1 MPTSIRDREVRLDPV
16 EADGEVSS
24 DEEPSIEKVSSMP
37 GCFVMRRR
45 ELPITVNL
53 RKNKCSIDGAVKKK
67 NKCKHLNDAGDVV
80 GLSRVDK
87 DKTYVR
93 NLSVLR
99 KNKRSDKSKNGK
111 KQPRKYDILPA
122 HASGSNEE
130 DMQVEVHELMAH
142 FEIPNVNEGLDAVIE
157 DVIEEGLLRL
167 SEDEYVISPQ
177 RPVPLSPPASS
188 PPARSITS
196 SPPARAVTVSQPALS
211 PLARPITLS
220 PPGRPVTLSLSQPS
234 RTVTLSLSQPSR
246 PVTSPPVTRKRRN
259 NIVAPE
265 MTTANKKPRVGSGK
279 GGKKISMTKVMS
291 KRQKKRIIYFLFI
304 FRNCV

>member
-1 MPTSIRDREVRLDPV
+1 MPVYRTRYHSRDTIYNSMPTSIRDREVRLDPV

-37 GCFVMRRR
+37 GCFVMRGR

-80 GLSRVDK
+80 GLPRVDK

-99 KNKRSDKSKNGK
+99 KNKRSDKSKSGK

-188 PPARSITS
+188 PPARSITQ
-196 SPPARAVTVSQPALS
+196 TVQ
-211 PLARPITLS
+211 
-220 PPGRPVTLSLSQPS
+220 
-234 RTVTLSLSQPSR
+234 
-246 PVTSPPVTRKRRN
+246 
-259 NIVAPE
+259 
-265 MTTANKKPRVGSGK
+265 
-279 GGKKISMTKVMS
+279 
-291 KRQKKRIIYFLFI
+291 
-304 FRNCV
+304 

>member
-1 MPTSIRDREVRLDPV
+1 M
-16 EADGEVSS
+16 
-24 DEEPSIEKVSSMP
+24 
-37 GCFVMRRR
+37 
-45 ELPITVNL
+45 
-53 RKNKCSIDGAVKKK
+53 
-67 NKCKHLNDAGDVV
+67 
-80 GLSRVDK
+80 
-87 DKTYVR
+87 R

-99 KNKRSDKSKNGK
+99 KNKRSDKSKSGK

-188 PPARSITS
+188 PPASSPPARSITS

-259 NIVAPE
+259 NIVAP
-265 MTTANKKPRVGSGK
+265 
-279 GGKKISMTKVMS
+279 
-291 KRQKKRIIYFLFI
+291 
-304 FRNCV
+304 

>member
-1 MPTSIRDREVRLDPV
+1 
-16 EADGEVSS
+16 
-24 DEEPSIEKVSSMP
+24 
-37 GCFVMRRR
+37 
-45 ELPITVNL
+45 
-53 RKNKCSIDGAVKKK
+53 
-67 NKCKHLNDAGDVV
+67 
-80 GLSRVDK
+80 
-87 DKTYVR
+87 
-93 NLSVLR
+93 
-99 KNKRSDKSKNGK
+99 
-111 KQPRKYDILPA
+111 
-122 HASGSNEE
+122 
-130 DMQVEVHELMAH
+130 MAH

-177 RPVPLSPPASS
+177 RPVPLSPPASSPPASS

-234 RTVTLSLSQPSR
+234 RTVT
-246 PVTSPPVTRKRRN
+246 SPPVTRKRKN

-279 GGKKISMTKVMS
+279 GGKKISMTKAMS
-291 KRQKKRIIYFLFI
+291 KRQKK
-304 FRNCV
+304 

>member
-37 GCFVMRRR
+37 GCFVMRGR

-80 GLSRVDK
+80 GLPRVDK

-99 KNKRSDKSKNGK
+99 KNKRSDKSKSGK

-167 SEDEYVISPQ
+167 SEDEYVTSHQ
-177 RPVPLSPPASS
+177 RPVPLSPPASSPPASS

-196 SPPARAVTVSQPALS
+196 SPPARAVTISQPALS

-220 PPGRPVTLSLSQPS
+220 PPGRP
-234 RTVTLSLSQPSR
+234 VTLSLSQPSR

-279 GGKKISMTKVMS
+279 GGKKFSMTKAMS
-291 KRQKKRIIYFLFI
+291 KRQEK
-304 FRNCV
+304 